1 VVDVSLAVL
10 LTLAFSSPPHCVCR
24 LGGSIFPRRAPFF
37 SNRTGG
43 ATADRTLN
51 EDSELASPP
60 YTPIRRFIGG
70 LASAAAGVVIIEA
83 GRSRTTTTSTSTT
96 RTQQPSS
103 ALPSVPQRPTK
114 AHTNVRLTKKTPS
127 SGIKYIGVSRAKTY
141 ALRDHTSL
149 PRPLPLVRP
158 IASHPPRLP
167 SPAGRLSLGPL
178 PMLRIH
184 SPRPPSTLTAPSPLN
199 MIPQHKAK
207 RGSFD
212 AFLQPHQV
220 QQKRYSPRC
229 VTVMNKDA
237 CIDSCTWRRP
247 PCFVFMFCVQL
258 CGEFTE

>member
-1 VVDVSLAVL
+1 MVDVSLAVL

-158 IASHPPRLP
+158 IASHPPRLS
-167 SPAGRLSLGPL
+167 SPAGRLSLGP
-178 PMLRIH
+178 LRIH
-184 SPRPPSTLTAPSPLN
+184 SPRPPSTLTA
-199 MIPQHKAK
+199 QHDSAARSEAGVVRRVSAAASSTTKTIFTSV
-207 RGSFD
+207 RHSD
-212 AFLQPHQV
+212 EQ
-220 QQKRYSPRC
+220 RC
-229 VTVMNKDA
+229 MHRLLYLA
-237 CIDSCTWRRP
+237 SAAL
-247 PCFVFMFCVQL
+247 FCVHVL
-258 CGEFTE
+258 CSTVW